1 MRDVPTLER
10 GGVRILLNESVRIR
24 RAGVSSGPSLLLA
37 GVDDPN
43 IFRTHGLAAALR
55 ARRPGEPCVLL
66 AHAPSIHEDAAAA
79 GVSLVLCGH
88 VHGGQVC
95 LPSGKTL
102 AWRHWTFPRRV
113 WRGRWTEGATQG
125 YTTTGVGACGAPLR
139 LNCPPEIVLA
149 RLRAAPQA

>member
-1 MRDVPTLER
+1 MNAD
-10 GGVRILLNESVRIR
+10 
-24 RAGVSSGPSLLLA
+24 
-37 GVDDPN
+37 
-43 IFRTHGLAAALR
+43 AAALR

-66 AHAPSIHEDAAAA
+66 AHAPSVHEDAAEA

-95 LPSGKTL
+95 MPSGKTF

-139 LNCPPEIVLA
+139 LYCPPEIVLA
-149 RLRAAPQA
+149 RLRAAR